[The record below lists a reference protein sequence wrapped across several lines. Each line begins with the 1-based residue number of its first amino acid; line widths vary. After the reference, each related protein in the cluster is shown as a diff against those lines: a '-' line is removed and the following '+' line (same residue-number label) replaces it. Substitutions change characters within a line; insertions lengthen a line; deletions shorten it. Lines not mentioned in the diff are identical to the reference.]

1 MQQTLSTLSSKYQI
15 VVPAKVRR
23 ELGID
28 AGDTLVWQV
37 VQAGD
42 QKKVIAEVKPKNWT
56 QHTRGLGKDIWK
68 DIHIDQYIK
77 NLRDEWSQKT

>member
-23 ELGID
+23 ELGVD
-28 AGDTLVWQV
+28 AGDTIVWQV
-37 VQAGD
+37 VQTGN

-56 QHTRGLGKDIWK
+56 KHTRGLGKDIWK
-68 DIHIDQYIK
+68 DIDIDHYIK
-77 NLRDEWSQKT
+77 NLRAEWSQKT